1 MTETNPLSSDFEPAR
16 TGFSRGSREL
26 RRRFTGRI
34 PQPVIVWLIALV
46 ALPLSRLFS
55 PSFPS
60 WALLN
65 STIILALFLTV
76 IAWGQGLVVLT
87 GGIDL
92 SVATSVSVGAFFT
105 GYLATRG
112 LPTVLA
118 VVLGVGIASV
128 VGLVNG
134 IIVSGFDFPPFIVTL
149 AVGGIGSSLLLGISG
164 GTPGVSSPQALV
176 EIFANP
182 LSVMGIRVVPIVLFG
197 VVIALGYW
205 VQSRTLFGRKTYAIG
220 NSVQAAKVSGLKI
233 KLHIVLVYW
242 FAAIAYGLAGV
253 LLLGYG
259 SGSNLT
265 VGTAWL
271 FPSVA
276 AVVVGG
282 SSMSGGSGNYL
293 GTVAAAILITD
304 IGIDIS
310 AVGFSAG
317 VQQIVYGGIIFV
329 AIVLVKGVRR
339 RR

>member
-1 MTETNPLSSDFEPAR
+1 
-16 TGFSRGSREL
+16 
-26 RRRFTGRI
+26 
-34 PQPVIVWLIALV
+34 
-46 ALPLSRLFS
+46 
-55 PSFPS
+55 
-60 WALLN
+60 
-65 STIILALFLTV
+65 
-76 IAWGQGLVVLT
+76 
-87 GGIDL
+87 
-92 SVATSVSVGAFFT
+92 
-105 GYLATRG
+105 
-112 LPTVLA
+112 
-118 VVLGVGIASV
+118 
-128 VGLVNG
+128 
-134 IIVSGFDFPPFIVTL
+134 
-149 AVGGIGSSLLLGISG
+149 VGGIGSSLLLGISG